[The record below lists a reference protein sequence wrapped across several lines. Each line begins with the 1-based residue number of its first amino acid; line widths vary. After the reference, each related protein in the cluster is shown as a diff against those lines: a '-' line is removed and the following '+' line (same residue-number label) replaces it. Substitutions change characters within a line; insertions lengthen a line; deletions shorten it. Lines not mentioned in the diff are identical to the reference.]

1 VALEIVLPPGDSAQ
15 ARNLYEQ
22 MRRELDFDP
31 RADLKRRAGNSRR
44 SPTH

>member
-1 VALEIVLPPGDSAQ
+1 VLESPGDSVQ

-31 RADLKRRAGNSRR
+31 RADLNRRAGNDRR
-44 SPTH
+44 SPRR